1 MLRNRY
7 GIVGIEII
15 LEIACDDVFGQS
27 GGSIRIG
34 ALNVVEGANGRQ
46 PDCRAGSLNTTPFN
60 RAKRCQSCRAYSP
73 FRGVWL
79 RPCAPVTLKAA
90 PRVKGRHNTL
100 RP

>member
-34 ALNVVEGANGRQ
+34 ALDVVEDIYVSPSQIRRFGLRTGDTIDGHIRSGVPRRQ
-46 PDCRAGSLNTTPFN
+46 FEHLAFQPRQALPI
-60 RAKRCQSCRAYSP
+60 
-73 FRGVWL
+73 V
-79 RPCAPVTLKAA
+79 PCVFAL
-90 PRVKGRHNTL
+90 
-100 RP
+100 